1 MRPSS
6 RNSRYQCSALALPTG
21 IEFLI
26 LDPP

>member
-21 IEFLI
+21 IDILI